1 MAVHSDYVEEQD
13 HKKPFSAVLDRSEP
27 LVFLQ
32 KVFEFVARESD
43 LFKSNS
49 DVSAVFKMIRSRMEE
64 SRKNAAVQLNQTKPE
79 QQAKEEKKRKESEK
93 KAALRKKE
101 EALKVKEAGTK
112 PEEEANGPR
121 APNKSNGLDM
131 DTYSWGQSLQ
141 EVNVYVHVP
150 PGTKPSLI
158 VCEIKKNHLKVGV
171 KGQPPVIDGE
181 LFNSVK
187 VDDCFWSLEDRKF
200 LSIVLTKQDG
210 KEWWKYVVKGEP
222 EIDTRKAE
230 PEPSFIADLD
240 PETRST
246 VDKVMFDQRQ
256 RKMGLPTSDEMQ
268 RKEIMA
274 KHLEMAKTN

>member
-1 MAVHSDYVEEQD
+1 MRR
-13 HKKPFSAVLDRSEP
+13 VLDAALHRSEP
-27 LVFLQ
+27 LGFVE

-43 LFKSNS
+43 LFKSDS
-49 DVSAVFKMIRSRMEE
+49 DVNAVFRMIRSKMEE
-64 SRKNAAVQLNQTKPE
+64 SRKNAAAEAVKVKETKPE
-79 QQAKEEKKRKESEK
+79 QEAKAPNKLNDLDMEAEEKKRKESEK
-93 KAALRKKE
+93 KAALRKRE
-101 EALKVKEAGTK
+101 ESLKVKEAGTK
-112 PEEEANGPR
+112 PEEEASSLLLCLLA

-131 DTYSWGQSLQ
+131 DTYSWGQSLK

-210 KEWWKYVVKGEP
+210 IEWWKYVVKGEP
-222 EIDTRKAE
+222 EIDIRKAE
-230 PEPSFIADLD
+230 PEPSFF
-240 PETRST
+240 S
-246 VDKVMFDQRQ
+246 
-256 RKMGLPTSDEMQ
+256 
-268 RKEIMA
+268 
-274 KHLEMAKTN
+274 